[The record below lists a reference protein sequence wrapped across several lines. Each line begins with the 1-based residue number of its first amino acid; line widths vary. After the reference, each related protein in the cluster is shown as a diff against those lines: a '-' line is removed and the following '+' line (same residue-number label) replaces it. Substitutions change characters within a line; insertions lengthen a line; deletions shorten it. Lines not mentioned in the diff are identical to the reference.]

1 MLAPAS
7 LTVADWRDELSSRR
21 LALWQTFEAEREPFS
36 VLSAHCR
43 LVDEMLARMWQAHGL
58 DSEAAIIAV
67 GGFGRGELYPHSD
80 VDLLILL
87 ETDPAPE
94 LAVRIEEIIGHFW
107 DIGLEVGHS
116 VRTIGQCVEEADL
129 DVTVETNLL

>member
-58 DSEAAIIAV
+58 DSED
-67 GGFGRGELYPHSD
+67 RK
-80 VDLLILL
+80 
-87 ETDPAPE
+87 
-94 LAVRIEEIIGHFW
+94 
-107 DIGLEVGHS
+107 S
-116 VRTIGQCVEEADL
+116 VV
-129 DVTVETNLL
+129 

>member
-43 LVDEMLARMWQAHGL
+43 LVDEMLARMWQARVHCCKTTWGN
-58 DSEAAIIAV
+58 ARA
-67 GGFGRGELYPHSD
+67 
-80 VDLLILL
+80 
-87 ETDPAPE
+87 
-94 LAVRIEEIIGHFW
+94 
-107 DIGLEVGHS
+107 
-116 VRTIGQCVEEADL
+116 
-129 DVTVETNLL
+129 